1 MCFLVLMC
9 IYLFIFKFLA
19 LKQKILH
26 CRFMASE
33 FSLKDLMKSFL
44 SSLGLELSLVLILHW
59 FRWCK
64 KQNKMKLLTL
74 FKILTIWCCS
84 RTDEQP
90 RKLYSHLYTAVV
102 CENRGN
108 LSSGSVIIL
117 ISTIVA
123 WMLMRT
129 CLSDI
134 QSNDTDMRENKAYA
148 LCISELDLKQHPFIL
163 TTMISENLN
172 IGLMKRIRR
181 KELLVLIFFQQ
192 FSICKYLKIL
202 VHIFGVL
209 TLHFLPNKIITIYY
223 DLLLLL
229 L

>member
-1 MCFLVLMC
+1 
-9 IYLFIFKFLA
+9 
-19 LKQKILH
+19 
-26 CRFMASE
+26 
-33 FSLKDLMKSFL
+33 
-44 SSLGLELSLVLILHW
+44 
-59 FRWCK
+59 
-64 KQNKMKLLTL
+64 
-74 FKILTIWCCS
+74 
-84 RTDEQP
+84 
-90 RKLYSHLYTAVV
+90 
-102 CENRGN
+102 
-108 LSSGSVIIL
+108 
-117 ISTIVA
+117 
-123 WMLMRT
+123 MLMRT

-163 TTMISENLN
+163 TKMISENLN